1 MGSSG
6 SKREISAEEN
16 SKVETAQK
24 IGLIA
29 GRGKM
34 PILVAQAA
42 QSQGMKVISI
52 ALEEKIKSE
61 LESFSHKVYAYNVG
75 QTNKIIKT
83 LRSEEVREVAIL
95 GKVDKRILLKPWK
108 LDWRAIRT
116 LKRVMERGDDK
127 LFNLIREELAKDG
140 LELIDQTRFL
150 NELLAKKGTLG
161 LKEPTR
167 KEWEDIRFGFRM
179 AKEVGALDI
188 GQTVVVKDKTIL
200 AVEAIE
206 GTDEAI
212 RRGCRMGQE
221 GAIVAKVSRPR
232 QDFRLDVPTV
242 GTKTLQVMRE
252 GKAAALA
259 LEAEKTLV
267 VDLKEVVKVADEAS
281 IAIVAL

>member
-1 MGSSG
+1 M
-6 SKREISAEEN
+6 
-16 SKVETAQK
+16 ETGK
-24 IGLIA
+24 KLGLIA
-29 GRGKM
+29 GRGKT

-42 QSQGMKVISI
+42 HSQGTQVISI
-52 ALEEKIKSE
+52 ALEDRIGKEM
-61 LESFSHKVYAYNVG
+61 ESFSHKVYSYSVG

-83 LRSEEVREVAIL
+83 LRNEGVREVAIL

-108 LDWRAIRT
+108 LDWRAIRS

-127 LFNLIREELAKDG
+127 LFRIIQEEMAKDG

-150 NELLAKKGTLG
+150 DQLLVRKGTLARR
-161 LKEPTR
+161 EPIA

-179 AKEVGALDI
+179 AKEIGALDI
-188 GQTVVVKDKTIL
+188 GQTVVVKDRTIL

-212 RRGCRMGQE
+212 RRGCRLGQE
-221 GAIVAKVSRPR
+221 RAIVVKVSRPG

-242 GTKTLQVMRE
+242 GAMTLQVMRE

-267 VDLKEVVKVADEAS
+267 VDLKEVVKLADEAS
-281 IAIVAL
+281 IAIVAI